1 MFRDASPS
9 ERTQLCLPRT
19 EPISSSDSD
28 LISDTAYTHTTRSLL
43 RRYIPSGVV
52 LIRSRRCG
60 RDGVR
65 FLATYGKPL
74 VHSGPHNQQAMLRK
88 FLRNFAFSRGVLA
101 NLPMTTKVMPLRLSP
116 ASTRKNLQKI
126 VALRARKFKRN
137 ALAGSRFKHGGGVKG
152 LNGYPLLSVTR
163 KTMGS
168 RPFWHFP
175 KCTFPPAACV
185 HPQG

>member
-1 MFRDASPS
+1 MDNAESAYTLSRSRRSQLIIHGMKRRRSRRRSAVVLRRLPFRTNATLSAADGAHFLFRFGSHL
-9 ERTQLCLPRT
+9 RHR
-19 EPISSSDSD
+19 IH
-28 LISDTAYTHTTRSLL
+28 THTTRSLL

-60 RDGVR
+60 RDGVK

-116 ASTRKNLQKI
+116 PACAKI
-126 VALRARKFKRN
+126 CKK
-137 ALAGSRFKHGGGVKG
+137 
-152 LNGYPLLSVTR
+152 
-163 KTMGS
+163 
-168 RPFWHFP
+168 
-175 KCTFPPAACV
+175 
-185 HPQG
+185 